1 MALLVPSAALRRRLP
16 QALHAM
22 KVSEL
27 QNILLEEL
35 QFLLPD
41 WKFVKSKRHF
51 QKAEEGFVW
60 YLHVGCIN
68 HLEDFDAVADVAVEF
83 KAGKERLCIVGA
95 ELGNIEGMGQ
105 LRFPVSNREAAKSSA
120 FELHEHFN
128 ERGLPFLRKYS
139 DPAKVVGTLRNGGA
153 EAMLISPFLNQ
164 HQDQINRLSSHYG
177 ISM

>member
-1 MALLVPSAALRRRLP
+1 
-16 QALHAM
+16 M

-35 QFLLPD
+35 QSLLPD
-41 WKFVKSKRHF
+41 WKFIKGKREF
-51 QKAEEGFVW
+51 QRAEEGFIW
-60 YLHVGCIN
+60 FLHISCIN

-95 ELGNIEGMGQ
+95 ELGNIEGTGR

-120 FELHEHFN
+120 LELYEHFN
-128 ERGLPFLRKYS
+128 EHGLRFLRKYS
-139 DPAKVVGTLRNGGA
+139 DPAEVVGTLRSGGK
-153 EAMLISPFLNQ
+153 EAMLISPLLNQ

-177 ISM
+177 ISL